1 MKKIN
6 WYRSLSLADDKYIAE
21 AHPQNAIRPSG
32 IKIAL
37 SFVAACACFVLV
49 LCNLWLF
56 VPFNTT
62 PPDVSKYSDSEYYE
76 LIKKINVLTY
86 EGPKYKNHADMLL
99 SGLKDIA
106 YNEDMWIDSE
116 GTNMRPGASTS
127 EEDTLGYNEITDN
140 QVAGIIEADRIKRS
154 DKYIYYL
161 DEEVLRVYTIDK
173 ENSKEIGS
181 YALCGED
188 NKNNYLDQWEFYL
201 SADCSTVTVI
211 TQDYGMH
218 GEYSERRVNVVSLDV
233 SDPANISKKEEFT
246 VTGMYMSS
254 RNTDGSILLVTS
266 FYIDRSGL
274 DFNEEATFLPQIDEG
289 SGLYSIPASGIVSP
303 DNLND
308 TRYTVVMKLCE
319 DTLELRGT
327 AAYLSYSE
335 DVYVSEDHVFLT
347 HVYADE
353 KENEDGWI
361 TKNSMTEISC
371 LSYGG
376 DSFEAEGSITV
387 KGYLKDQWSM
397 DEYEDVLRV
406 FATTNES
413 TYRETYYENGT
424 VSADMI
430 IPATGGTNASLY
442 CIDLST
448 FEVIASVMNFAPP
461 EEEIRSVRFDGEAAY
476 VCTSIQLSDP
486 VFFFDLSDLDNI
498 SYQDT
503 GTIDGFSTSLIN
515 FGNGHLLGI
524 GRGDDWNTL
533 KVEVYEETADT
544 VRSVCSYENTEA
556 VCSEE
561 YKSYYVDRKNQLF
574 GFGAVEYNYSAD
586 TAIRY
591 ILLHFDGYELLELV
605 NVPLKGDPLNMRGVY
620 IDGYMY
626 IFGHDDFKVEK
637 VFG

>member
-21 AHPQNAIRPSG
+21 AHPQNGIRPSG

-37 SFVAACACFVLV
+37 SFVAACACL
-49 LCNLWLF
+49 LLIACNLWLF
-56 VPFNTT
+56 IPFSTT
-62 PPDVSKYSDSEYYE
+62 PPDTGKYKDSEYYE
-76 LIKKINVLTY
+76 LIKKLNILTY
-86 EGPKYKNHADMLL
+86 KEPEYKNHADMLL

-106 YNEDMWIDSE
+106 YKEEMWIDSE
-116 GTNMRPGASTS
+116 GTNIRPGAGTS

-161 DEEVLRVYTIDK
+161 DNQVLRIYSIDK

-181 YALCGED
+181 YTFYEGEE
-188 NKNNYLDQWEFYL
+188 NYYTDEWELYL
-201 SADCSTVTVI
+201 SSDCSTVTVI
-211 TQDYGMH
+211 TENYGMH
-218 GEYSERRVNVVSLDV
+218 DEKSERRVTVVALDV

-289 SGLYSIPASGIVSP
+289 SGPYSVPASGIVSP

-347 HVYADE
+347 NAFTEE
-353 KENEDGWI
+353 KKNGDG
-361 TKNSMTEISC
+361 TVTSNAMTEISC

-397 DEYEDVLRV
+397 DEYEGVLRV

-413 TYRETYYENGT
+413 TYRETYYENGM
-424 VSADMI
+424 VSADMLV
-430 IPATGGTNASLY
+430 PTRGGINASLY
-442 CIDLST
+442 CIDLTS
-448 FEVIASVMNFAPP
+448 FEVIASVIDFAPP

-498 SYQDT
+498 SYKDT

-515 FGNGHLLGI
+515 FGGGYLLGI

-544 VRSVCSYENTEA
+544 VRSVSSYENTEA
-556 VCSEE
+556 ICSEE

-574 GFGAVEYNYSAD
+574 GFGVVDYDHNIY
-586 TAIRY
+586 TTYRY
-591 ILLHFDGYELLELV
+591 ILLRFDGYELVELV
-605 NVPLKGDPLNMRGVY
+605 NVPLKGDPSNMRGVY